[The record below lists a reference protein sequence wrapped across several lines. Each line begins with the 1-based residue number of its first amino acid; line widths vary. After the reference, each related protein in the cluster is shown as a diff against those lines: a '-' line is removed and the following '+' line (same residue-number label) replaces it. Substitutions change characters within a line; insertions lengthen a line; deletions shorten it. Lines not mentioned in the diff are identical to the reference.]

1 MPPGPEPAQPAA
13 SSPLADDAPRAVTGQ
28 DPRLAAIK
36 ALLFDQSKFLSS
48 CLNPLAAWR
57 FEDGAVHFIYPRGAS
72 WAVDLMKSRE
82 HQERLTSVCEQVL
95 GQPVRICV
103 TLQEGRTQTVAQRPS
118 ARERAGGDAMLAAF
132 QRRFDCAVLDIK
144 DLSRE

>member
-1 MPPGPEPAQPAA
+1 LPEGEGRPTTPLPPAESASGAA
-13 SSPLADDAPRAVTGQ
+13 TGQ

-57 FEDGAVHFIYPRGAS
+57 FEDGAVHFIYPKGAS
-72 WAVDLMKSRE
+72 WAVDLLKSRE
-82 HQERLTSVCEQVL
+82 HQEKLTSVCEQVL
-95 GQPVRICV
+95 GRPLRIYV
-103 TLQEGRTQTVAQRPS
+103 KLQEGRTQTVAQRPS
-118 ARERAGGDAMLAAF
+118 AQERAGSDAMLAAF